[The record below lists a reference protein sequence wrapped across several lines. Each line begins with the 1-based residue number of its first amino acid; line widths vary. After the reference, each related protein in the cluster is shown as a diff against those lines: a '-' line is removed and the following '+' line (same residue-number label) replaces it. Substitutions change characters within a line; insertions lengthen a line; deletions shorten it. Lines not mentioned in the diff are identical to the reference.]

1 MRLSR
6 KSEYALRALLAMGR
20 FPVGRV
26 HQIFELS
33 RSENIPVKFL
43 EQILLTLRNGGILTS
58 KRGAG
63 GGVTLLKKPADIL
76 LGDVI
81 SLLEGPI
88 APVPCALAK
97 PSESCSCPHPATCEL
112 RIFMTQIRVQLESEL
127 CQKSLADMLALSPE
141 ASEMAFDI

>member
-6 KSEYALRALLAMGR
+6 KSEYALRALIAMGR
-20 FPVGRV
+20 VPVGRV

-33 RSENIPVKFL
+33 RSENIPIKFL
-43 EQILLTLRNGGILTS
+43 EQILLTLRNGGFLAS

-88 APVPCALAK
+88 APVPCALAR
-97 PSESCSCPHPATCEL
+97 PTETCSCPNPLTCEL
-112 RIFMTQIRVQLESEL
+112 RIFMTQIRVQLDSEFSG
-127 CQKSLADMLALSPE
+127 KSIADLLALSPKKPDL
-141 ASEMAFDI
+141 AFDI